1 MMDLHEASLSEEFAR
16 TEESNATENV
26 SLPETT
32 AEESKLV
39 ENKMSREEIVA
50 RVRDLVDQPVESVK
64 DEIDLLKQNYYKLRK
79 NEVEEARRKFE
90 EETGNVSGFVPDSD
104 GYEETLKGLLNI
116 FKEKKAKLLEQ
127 QERVKEENL
136 LRKKS
141 ILEEIKKMTEDSD
154 NINKYYNDFQ
164 QLQQTFK
171 EITNIPAST
180 VNDLWKNYQ
189 LYVERFYDLLKI
201 NKELRDYDFK
211 KNLDLKLAI
220 CESAEALAGN
230 EDVVAAFKSLQ
241 NLHDEWRTIGPV
253 AKELREDLWNRFKA
267 ASTVVNKAHQ
277 QHFEALKADEQQNE
291 EAKLAICAEI
301 EAIDMAALKS
311 FNAWDE
317 KTKEIISLQE
327 RWKGIGFASRKV
339 NNTLFERFRKTC
351 DEFFKQKAEYFKR
364 VKDEMAL
371 NLEKKKSLCE
381 RAEALKDSTD
391 WKNTTDQMVAI
402 QKEWKTIGPV
412 SKKYS
417 DAVWT
422 RFIAACDYFFE
433 QKNKQTASQRQIEQ
447 ENLLL
452 KKSVIEKLELL
463 DEAMA
468 PAEAIALV
476 RTLMAEW
483 NQIGHVPFKE
493 KDKIYKNYQAALD
506 KHFKRLN
513 MSETRNRL
521 NSFTSTVQQMASS
534 DQAQNKLYRE
544 REKLMRTYEHIKA
557 ELQTYENNM
566 GFLNISSKSG
576 GGMLKEMERKIQK
589 LKDEMQLIT
598 QKIELIDENL

>member
-1 MMDLHEASLSEEFAR
+1 MMDLHEAPLLEKSAQAEEN
-16 TEESNATENV
+16 TTTENV
-26 SLPETT
+26 SLPET
-32 AEESKLV
+32 AKENKLV
-39 ENKMSREEIVA
+39 ENKLSREEIVA
-50 RVRDLVDQPVESVK
+50 RVKELVDQPVESVK
-64 DEIDLLKQNYYKLRK
+64 DEIDSLKQNYYKLRK

-90 EETGNVSGFVPDSD
+90 EETGDTSGFTPEPDE
-104 GYEETLKGLLNI
+104 YEEALKGLLNV

-127 QERVKEENL
+127 QEKVKEENL

-141 ILEEIKKMTEDSD
+141 ILEEIKKIIEDSD
-154 NINKYYNDFQ
+154 NINKHYNDFQ
-164 QLQQTFK
+164 QLQQAFK
-171 EITNIPAST
+171 EITDVPASA
-180 VNDLWKNYQ
+180 VNELWKNYQ
-189 LYVERFYDLLKI
+189 LYVEHFYDLLKI

-220 CESAEALAGN
+220 CESAEALAKKD
-230 EDVVAAFKSLQ
+230 DVVAAFKSLQ
-241 NLHDEWRTIGPV
+241 TLHDEWRAIGPV

-267 ASTVVNKAHQ
+267 ASTVINKAHQ
-277 QHFEALKADEQQNE
+277 QHFEILKADEQKNE
-291 EAKLAICAEI
+291 AAKIAICEEI
-301 EAIDMAALKS
+301 ESIDMTALKS
-311 FNAWDE
+311 FSAWDE
-317 KTKEIISLQE
+317 KTKDIIALQE

-339 NNTLFERFRKTC
+339 NNALFERFRKTC

-364 VKDEMAL
+364 VKDEMSL
-371 NLEKKKSLCE
+371 NLEKKKALCE
-381 RAEALKDSTD
+381 KAEALKDSTD
-391 WKNTTDQMVAI
+391 WKNTTDQMIAI

-412 SKKYS
+412 AKKYS

-433 QKNKQTASQRQIEQ
+433 QKNKQTASVRQVEQ

-452 KKSVIEKLELL
+452 KKAVIEKLNAL

-468 PAEAIALV
+468 PTEAVALV
-476 RTLMAEW
+476 KTLMAEW

-493 KDKIYKNYQAALD
+493 KDKIYKSYQAALD

-513 MSETRNRL
+513 MNETKNRL
-521 NSFTSTVQQMASS
+521 NSFTSAVQQMASS

-544 REKLMRTYEHIKA
+544 RERLMRSYEHVKA

-576 GGMLKEMERKIQK
+576 GGMLKEMERKMQK
-589 LKDEMQLIT
+589 LKDEMQLIA

>member
-1 MMDLHEASLSEEFAR
+1 MMDLHEAPLLEKSAQAEEN
-16 TEESNATENV
+16 TTTENV
-26 SLPETT
+26 SLPET
-32 AEESKLV
+32 AKENKLV
-39 ENKMSREEIVA
+39 ENKLSREEIVA
-50 RVRDLVDQPVESVK
+50 RVKELVDQPVESVK
-64 DEIDLLKQNYYKLRK
+64 DEIDSLKQNYYKLRK

-90 EETGNVSGFVPDSD
+90 EETGDTSGFTPEPDEC
-104 GYEETLKGLLNI
+104 EETLKGLLNV

-127 QERVKEENL
+127 QEKVKEENL

-141 ILEEIKKMTEDSD
+141 ILEEIKKIIEDSD
-154 NINKYYNDFQ
+154 NINKHYNDFQ
-164 QLQQTFK
+164 QLQQAFK
-171 EITNIPAST
+171 EITDVPASA
-180 VNDLWKNYQ
+180 VNELWKNYQ
-189 LYVERFYDLLKI
+189 LYVEHFYDLLKI

-220 CESAEALAGN
+220 CESAEALAKN
-230 EDVVAAFKSLQ
+230 DDVVAAFKSLQ
-241 NLHDEWRTIGPV
+241 TLHDEWRAIGPV

-267 ASTVVNKAHQ
+267 ASTVINKAHQ
-277 QHFEALKADEQQNE
+277 QHFEILKADEQKNE
-291 EAKLAICAEI
+291 AAKIAICEEI
-301 EAIDMAALKS
+301 ESIDMTALKS
-311 FNAWDE
+311 FSAWDE
-317 KTKEIISLQE
+317 KTKDIIALQE

-339 NNTLFERFRKTC
+339 NNALFERFRKTC

-364 VKDEMAL
+364 VKDEMSL
-371 NLEKKKSLCE
+371 NLEKKKALCE
-381 RAEALKDSTD
+381 KAEALKDSTD
-391 WKNTTDQMVAI
+391 WKNTTDQMIAI

-412 SKKYS
+412 AKKYS

-433 QKNKQTASQRQIEQ
+433 QKNKQTASVRQVEQ

-452 KKSVIEKLELL
+452 KKAVIEKLNAL

-468 PAEAIALV
+468 PTEAVALV
-476 RTLMAEW
+476 KTLMAEW

-493 KDKIYKNYQAALD
+493 KDKIYKSYQAALD

-513 MSETRNRL
+513 MNETKNRL
-521 NSFTSTVQQMASS
+521 NSFTSAVQQMASS

-544 REKLMRTYEHIKA
+544 RERLMRSYEHVKA

-576 GGMLKEMERKIQK
+576 GGMLKEMERKMQK
-589 LKDEMQLIT
+589 LKDEMQLIA

>member
-1 MMDLHEASLSEEFAR
+1 MKLLCWRSLLRQRR
-16 TEESNATENV
+16 TLPRKMV
-26 SLPETT
+26 SLPET
-32 AEESKLV
+32 AKENKLV
-39 ENKMSREEIVA
+39 ENKLSREEIVA
-50 RVRDLVDQPVESVK
+50 RVKELVDQPVESVK
-64 DEIDLLKQNYYKLRK
+64 DEIDSLKQNYYKLRK

-90 EETGNVSGFVPDSD
+90 EETGDTSGFTLEPDEC
-104 GYEETLKGLLNI
+104 EETLKGLLNV

-127 QERVKEENL
+127 QEKVKEENL

-141 ILEEIKKMTEDSD
+141 ILEEIKKITEDSD
-154 NINKYYNDFQ
+154 NINKHYNDFQ
-164 QLQQTFK
+164 QLQQAFK
-171 EITNIPAST
+171 EITDVPASA
-180 VNDLWKNYQ
+180 VNELWKNYQ
-189 LYVERFYDLLKI
+189 LYVEHFYDLLKI

-220 CESAEALAGN
+220 CESAEALAKN
-230 EDVVAAFKSLQ
+230 DDVVAAFKSLQ
-241 NLHDEWRTIGPV
+241 TLHDEWRAIGPV

-267 ASTVVNKAHQ
+267 ASTVINKAHQ
-277 QHFEALKADEQQNE
+277 QHFEILKADEQKNE
-291 EAKLAICAEI
+291 AAKIAICEEI
-301 EAIDMAALKS
+301 EAIDMTALKS
-311 FNAWDE
+311 FSAWDE
-317 KTKEIISLQE
+317 KTKDIIALQE

-339 NNTLFERFRKTC
+339 NNALFERFRKTC

-364 VKDEMAL
+364 VKDEMSL
-371 NLEKKKSLCE
+371 NLEKKKALCE
-381 RAEALKDSTD
+381 KAEALKDSTD
-391 WKNTTDQMVAI
+391 WKNTTDQMIAI

-412 SKKYS
+412 AKKYS

-433 QKNKQTASQRQIEQ
+433 QKNKQTASVRQVEQ

-452 KKSVIEKLELL
+452 KKAVIEKLNAL

-468 PAEAIALV
+468 PSEAVALV
-476 RTLMAEW
+476 KTLMAEW

-493 KDKIYKNYQAALD
+493 KDKIYKSYQAALD

-513 MSETRNRL
+513 MNETKNRL
-521 NSFTSTVQQMASS
+521 NSFTSAVQQMASS

-544 REKLMRTYEHIKA
+544 RERLMRSYEHVKA

-576 GGMLKEMERKIQK
+576 GGMLKEMERKMQK
-589 LKDEMQLIT
+589 LKDEMQLIA